1 MMGATQP
8 FLSGSISKTVNMPNE
23 ATVNDVQNAYEEGW
37 RLALKSVALY
47 RDGSKGSQPLSTSV
61 QESGE
66 QSKKTG
72 KTVETKI
79 EYRALR
85 RRLQDERPS
94 VTHKFS
100 IAGHEGYMT
109 VGMFEDGTPGEIF
122 IKMAKQGS
130 ILAGL
135 MDSLAQSVSYALQ
148 YGVPLSFL
156 VNKFSHVR
164 FEPSGFTKNP
174 QIPIAKSL
182 VDYIFR
188 WMAIKFLPRSEWS
201 QIGIHDSTMT
211 EETLEELPPVS
222 TNPTRVTPHEVDE
235 QSQLTLTFD
244 PREQAKI
251 AFDVQGDAPACDT
264 CGGIMVRSGTCY
276 KCLGC
281 GATSGC
287 S

>member
-1 MMGATQP
+1 MGATQP

-23 ATVNDVQNAYEEGW
+23 ATVSDVQNAYEEGW

-61 QESGE
+61 QESGD
-66 QSKKTG
+66 QSKKSG

-100 IAGHEGYMT
+100 IAGHEGYIT

-201 QIGIHDSTMT
+201 QIGIHDSTIT
-211 EETLEELPPVS
+211 AETLEELPPVT

-235 QSQLTLTFD
+235 QSQMTLTFD
-244 PREQAKI
+244 AREQAKI